1 MVSIRSEYSSSRQYL
16 GLVFCYLSRF
26 IGVALTWQVVFIMIV
41 TDVKRSRLLM
51 LPAVLEKLSFGLA
64 TVILYAND

>member
-1 MVSIRSEYSSSRQYL
+1 M
-16 GLVFCYLSRF
+16 
-26 IGVALTWQVVFIMIV
+26 TWQVVFIMIA

-51 LPAVLEKLSFGLA
+51 LPGVLEKLSFGLA